1 MVLFKS
7 FLGKS
12 LFVALFTLLFIGG
25 YLIKY
30 KIEQLPVNGEFLI
43 NILLTCAIMLGCIG
57 LQELSRTGKKWV
69 AVTLGA
75 ILATLYMQKIMALEP
90 QLLMSAALAFFALLA
105 YALACAFRQL

>member
-30 KIEQLPVNGEFLI
+30 RVEQLPVDGEFLI
-43 NILLTCAIMLGCIG
+43 NILLTCSILLGCIG
-57 LQELSRTGKKWV
+57 IQELSRTGKKWV
-69 AVTLGA
+69 ALALGA
-75 ILATLYMQKIMALEP
+75 ILATLYMQKIMTLGP
-90 QLLMSAALAFFALLA
+90 QVLTSAALAFFALLA
-105 YALACAFRQL
+105 YSLACAVRKF